1 MVYDVHLTRSKW
13 LLSKDNLGFIRPTCI
28 LLLCTHTHISHTNG
42 VWQTFGRNRNRCSL
56 KWMFL
61 SLICGSKGQWLC
73 LTDSK
78 FSRVHILELIILNV
92 LLLFLLTFSYRLA
105 FFYWD
110 VFNEIFSSTI
120 LFEKR
125 NDGNFFFPL
134 RIKTNIKL

>member
-28 LLLCTHTHISHTNG
+28 LLLCIHTHISHTNG

-92 LLLFLLTFSYRLA
+92 LLLFLLTFST
-105 FFYWD
+105 D
-110 VFNEIFSSTI
+110 VFDEIFSSTI
-120 LFEKR
+120 LFEKKKWWKFLFSFA
-125 NDGNFFFPL
+125 NKNEH
-134 RIKTNIKL
+134 